1 MDTVAGRLVNGGSGM
16 KNGVARLSGSV
27 NPHHQEDSPKDSW
40 KCENSE
46 SLRGNYRSALL
57 EEADYLHCSIYVH
70 STASPYCLD
79 GVACQFSFH

>member
-46 SLRGNYRSALL
+46 SLRGNYGQL
-57 EEADYLHCSIYVH
+57 C
-70 STASPYCLD
+70 
-79 GVACQFSFH
+79 